1 MKKMCKILICS
12 GILIFSFFLF
22 INIIGLCYALITPKI
37 DIENANSFYLYDSS
51 NNLVFQGNGNKEWV
65 SLEEMSPYV
74 INATI
79 SVEDKNF
86 YKHNGFNY
94 LRILKAIVANINSG
108 EIVQGASTITQQ
120 YAKNLFLNF
129 DKSWK
134 RKWKEMWLTYD
145 LEFHYSKD
153 DILEGYLN
161 TINYGNG
168 IYGIGN
174 ASKYYFNK
182 DVCDLSLAEASILAG
197 IPNSPSNYSPI
208 DNYNTAKKRQLV
220 VLNRMLDNNFITD
233 NDIKQAS
240 REKLMLY
247 GKHETHNLTTLLY
260 YKDAVMQELEN
271 INSIPKSYIE
281 TGGIKI
287 YTSLELEA
295 QTILEEETLKNLVND
310 EVQTAKV
317 LMKPDDGSIIALLG
331 GTNYNKS
338 QFNRAIS
345 SIRQPGSVIK
355 PFLYYS
361 ALENGFTSST
371 TFLSEATTFY
381 FGSGNDYIVKN
392 SGNIYANKDI
402 SMAAAIAYSDNI
414 YAVKTNLFLGEE
426 KLYNLLKKLGST
438 SKISPTPSLALG
450 AYEMNIVEIAALY
463 SSLANQGNVVKPHFI
478 KKVED
483 LNGNVLYEYNHENYP
498 VLDSSLTYILS
509 ELLTSTYDFN
519 LVDYTY
525 PTCINMIS
533 ASTNKYAVKSGS
545 TDTDA
550 WVVGYNKD
558 VVLASWAGY
567 DDNKD
572 VESNI
577 ISSNKTVWINIM
589 EAYFKNKKVE
599 WYTTPKNV
607 SGVLVDPISGDI
619 ADSNSKNKK
628 ILYYIKGTEPSK

>member
-1 MKKMCKILICS
+1 MKKMRKILICS
-12 GILIFSFFLF
+12 GIFIFSFFLF
-22 INIIGLCYALITPKI
+22 INVIGLCYALITPKI
-37 DIENANSFYLYDSS
+37 NIENANSFYLYDSS

-65 SLEEMSPYV
+65 SLEEISPYV

-79 SVEDKNF
+79 AVEDKNF

-94 LRILKAIVANINSG
+94 LRILKAVLANISSG

-145 LEFHYSKD
+145 LEFHYTKD
-153 DILEGYLN
+153 EILEGYLN

-168 IYGIGN
+168 VYGIGN
-174 ASKYYFNK
+174 ASKYYFDKNV
-182 DVCDLSLAEASILAG
+182 DELSLAEASILAG

-208 DNYNTAKKRQLV
+208 DNYETAKKRQLV
-220 VLNRMLDNNFITD
+220 VLNRMQDNNFITD
-233 NDIKQAS
+233 ADVKKAS
-240 REKLMLY
+240 VEKLMLY
-247 GKHETHNLTTLLY
+247 GKHESHNLTTLLY
-260 YKDAVMQELEN
+260 YKDAVMQELES
-271 INSIPKSYIE
+271 ISSIPKSYLD

-287 YTSLELEA
+287 YTNLDIIA
-295 QTILEEETLKNLVND
+295 QNILEKESLNNLIND
-310 EVQTAKV
+310 DMQVAKV
-317 LMKPDDGSIIALLG
+317 LMRPTDGAIIALIG

-338 QFNRAIS
+338 QFNRATN

-361 ALENGFTSST
+361 ALENGFTPST

-381 FGSGNDYIVKN
+381 FGSGEDYVVKN

-402 SMAAAIAYSDNI
+402 SMTAAIAYSDNI

-426 KLYNLLKKLGST
+426 KLYNLLRSLGIT
-438 SKISPTPSLALG
+438 SNISPTPSLALG
-450 AYEMNIVEIAALY
+450 AYEMNIIEIASLY
-463 SSLANQGNVVKPHFI
+463 ATLANQGSKVKPHFI

-483 LNGNVLYEYNHENYP
+483 LDGNVLYEYKHKIDP
-498 VLDSSLTYILS
+498 ILDSSLTYILS
-509 ELLTSTYDFN
+509 EMLTSTYDSA
-519 LVDYTY
+519 LIDYTY

-533 ASTNKYAVKSGS
+533 NLTNKYAVKSGS

-558 VVLASWAGY
+558 LVLASWAGY
-567 DDNKD
+567 DENKE
-572 VESNI
+572 VESEI
-577 ISSNKTVWINIM
+577 IASNKTSWINIM
-589 EAYFKNKKVE
+589 EAYFKGKE
-599 WYTTPKNV
+599 IAWYDTPKNI
-607 SGVLVDPISGDI
+607 SGVLVDPISGTP
-619 ADSNSKNKK
+619 ASNNSKNKK
-628 ILYYIKGTEPSK
+628 ILYYLKGTEPSN